1 MSVELQET
9 FVVMDVRYGGHP
21 DDVMTATN
29 DRLRADYMVEGA
41 FAPGQLR
48 LTYTHVDR
56 MILGG
61 ACPTHAPITFGEGSA
76 LGTPHFFS
84 AREAGIANLGGP
96 GAITV
101 DGQRFALANRD
112 ILYVGRGAQRVT
124 LTSDDPAN
132 PASFY
137 LNSVPAGADI
147 PHRLIAKADAK
158 RITLGDAVKSN
169 QRSLA
174 MYIHPEVTP
183 SCLLLMGIT
192 DPAPGSIWNTMPP
205 HLHERRMEAYCYF
218 DMGRGDR
225 VMHFMGRPDQT
236 RHLVVANGDMVLS
249 PAWSIHMGAGTG
261 PYAFVWGMTGEN
273 QAYTDFTPVPV
284 EMLR

>member
-1 MSVELQET
+1 MME
-9 FVVMDVRYGGHP
+9 VRYGGNP
-21 DDVMTATN
+21 ADVMTATT

-56 MILGG
+56 MIVGG
-61 ACPTHAPITFGEGSA
+61 ACPTEVPLAFGDGAE
-76 LGTPHFFS
+76 LGTVHFFS

-101 DGQRFALANRD
+101 DGQRFAMGNRD
-112 ILYVGRGAQRVT
+112 ILYIGRGARAVT
-124 LTSDDPAN
+124 LASDDSARPAW
-132 PASFY
+132 FY
-137 LNSVPAGADI
+137 LNSVPAGGDH
-147 PHRLIAKADAK
+147 PHRLIPKSGAK
-158 RITLGDAVKSN
+158 RITLGDAAKSN
-169 QRSLA
+169 LRSLA
-174 MYIHPEVTP
+174 MYIHPEVAP

-218 DMGRGDR
+218 DMAAEDR

-236 RHLVVANGDMVLS
+236 RHLVAANGDIVLS

-284 EMLR
+284 ADLR